1 MELFSREM
9 KISVRDDRELIHI
22 NSYLKDTHHE
32 IKIHL
37 IIQPITME
45 IMDASAE
52 MLRIPY
58 EICPQALKN
67 LKQLKGLKIKPGINR
82 QVIELLGG
90 RNGCV
95 HVVDLLRE
103 SFTGAVQGDMSLRV
117 QGLSGEAITS
127 KLAETLAGSCI
138 GYAKFSKN

>member
-9 KISVRDDRELIHI
+9 KISVREEKELIHI

-37 IIQPITME
+37 AVQPVTME
-45 IMDASAE
+45 IKDLSAE
-52 MLRIPY
+52 MLRVPY
-58 EICPQALKN
+58 EVCPEALKN
-67 LKQLKGLKIKPGINR
+67 LEQLKGLKVKQGINR

-90 RNGCV
+90 RGGCV

-103 SFTGAVQGDMSLRV
+103 SFTGAVQGDMSLSV
-117 QGLSGEAITS
+117 VGLSGEAITR
-127 KLAETLAGSCI
+127 KLAETLAGTCI
-138 GYAKFSKN
+138 GYAKFS